1 MDGDKISQKQMEA
14 NLDVVV
20 QMTSYNPFETLVFDK
35 GHT

>member
-20 QMTSYNPFETLVFDK
+20 QMASYNPFETLVFDK